1 MLSPFCFQVNIQSQK
16 WVKAANLTHGPPKPK
31 ISTANY
37 ANIPLLQKY
46 SISLID
52 IEYDPNVENSSIYG
66 NSQLNFFLDF
76 IFISVHV
83 KS

>member
-1 MLSPFCFQVNIQSQK
+1 MLFQNQAFLQLGTIFF
-16 WVKAANLTHGPPKPK
+16 
-31 ISTANY
+31 
-37 ANIPLLQKY
+37 PLLQKY

-66 NSQLNFFLDF
+66 NSQLKFFLDF